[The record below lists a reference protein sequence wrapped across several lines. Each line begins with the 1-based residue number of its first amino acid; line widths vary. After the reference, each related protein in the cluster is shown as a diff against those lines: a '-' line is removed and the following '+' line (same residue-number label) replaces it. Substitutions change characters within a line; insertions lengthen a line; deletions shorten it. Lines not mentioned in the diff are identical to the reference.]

1 MDKDILT
8 MQQRRNAPKDGE
20 ATQRY
25 PTRDTARAYLL
36 LNSAEAK
43 RKYADEIANRD
54 HIGARME
61 RNDAANMERRALAT
75 LELQPGFVERG
86 TGGELTLPPEDRA
99 DRLGHLDLVKDPDWV
114 ELYASRERIEL
125 LSKAQ
130 AFNLGADAADSIKA
144 QDSTEKMLAH
154 QMAAA
159 HRAALD
165 LLGKSAEQR
174 NTVEQARLAN
184 TAARL
189 MDTYQRAM
197 LTLKRYRS
205 DGRQIVTVQHVK
217 VADGG
222 QAVITGAVH
231 TGGHL
236 AGGEGEK

>member
-8 MQQRRNAPKDGE
+8 EPPKDGE
-20 ATQRY
+20 TSLRY
-25 PTRDTARAYLL
+25 PTRDLAGAHLL
-36 LNSAEAK
+36 LNSAERK
-43 RKYADEIANRD
+43 RKHADEIKGRD

-61 RNDAANMERRALAT
+61 RHEAADMERRAMAT
-75 LELQPGFVERG
+75 LELQPGFVEQG

-99 DRLGHLDLVKDPDWV
+99 DRPGHMDMVKGPDWV
-114 ELYASRERIEL
+114 NIYASRERIEL
-125 LSKAQ
+125 LNRAHV
-130 AFNLGADAADSIKA
+130 FNLGADAADSIKA

-159 HRAALD
+159 HKAALD
-165 LLGKSAEQR
+165 LLAKSAYQR
-174 NTVEQARLAN
+174 NTVEQCRLAN

-236 AGGEGEK
+236 AGGQCEK